1 MIQNHLIFKG
11 PSLKRDFKNITD
23 ILETLSFLRNRRER
37 SQTIFLITIYSS
49 TPFSGHRQFFFQSR
63 KWRKRKVNKKQ
74 RKRPHNLSFAQ
85 KNLTHLTNLNSLNIE
100 KNMHPQHSQKPIS
113 PFKFS
118 SKQPVSV
125 RKNICTGPFLD
136 AQELHSQ
143 STLKANVCIF
153 LYIAVIFFYSRDL
166 ASFYLVG
173 GG

>member
-49 TPFSGHRQFFFQSR
+49 TRFSGHRQFFFQSR

-85 KNLTHLTNLNSLNIE
+85 KTSLILRTSTH
-100 KNMHPQHSQKPIS
+100 
-113 PFKFS
+113 
-118 SKQPVSV
+118 
-125 RKNICTGPFLD
+125 
-136 AQELHSQ
+136 
-143 STLKANVCIF
+143 STLKKTSTHNTAKNPSHF
-153 LYIAVIFFYSRDL
+153 LNFPASNQL
-166 ASFYLVG
+166 ASEKTFALDHFQTPKNCILKAL
-173 GG
+173 